1 MCLYIFIY
9 LFALALSLNR
19 ASKVTWEHSVLDGD
33 YLRNI
38 LFMTKKKK
46 KKVGKDEG
54 EVSKTYRLIFKYV
67 KIGYSKLYSFFI
79 LNDMHCK
86 KKSIIFWK

>member
-1 MCLYIFIY
+1 MRTFCIRWGLFEKYIIY
-9 LFALALSLNR
+9 
-19 ASKVTWEHSVLDGD
+19 DQ
-33 YLRNI
+33 
-38 LFMTKKKK
+38 KKK

-86 KKSIIFWK
+86 KKKKVLYSENKFWPYSHNFF

>member
-1 MCLYIFIY
+1 
-9 LFALALSLNR
+9 
-19 ASKVTWEHSVLDGD
+19 
-33 YLRNI
+33 
-38 LFMTKKKK
+38 MTKKKKK

-86 KKSIIFWK
+86 KKKKVLYSENKFWPYSHNFF

>member
-1 MCLYIFIY
+1 MRTFCIRWGLFEKYIIY
-9 LFALALSLNR
+9 
-19 ASKVTWEHSVLDGD
+19 DQ
-33 YLRNI
+33 
-38 LFMTKKKK
+38 KKKK

-86 KKSIIFWK
+86 KKKYYILKINFGPIVIIFSESFCHCF